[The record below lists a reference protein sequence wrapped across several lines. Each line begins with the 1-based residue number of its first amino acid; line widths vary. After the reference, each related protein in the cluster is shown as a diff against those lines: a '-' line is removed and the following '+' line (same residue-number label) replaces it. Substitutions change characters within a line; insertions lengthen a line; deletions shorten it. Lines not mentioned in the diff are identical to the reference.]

1 MRLMTLYT
9 AKACAYFSVIAGS
22 SGTAIFL
29 MDMNPGVI
37 ILLLLAIYG
46 IVATR
51 FNAHTSKATIDYY
64 MFRDVDKSVPK
75 LRHAQSKRLK
85 QKSILLGL
93 VSLSIVLLVIFFG
106 VVVLSAQKIEYTLSG
121 MPYAKGNVMW
131 IAMPLFTIFWG
142 GQALYCRMVY
152 RSLV

>member
-1 MRLMTLYT
+1 MRLLTLYT
-9 AKACAYFSVIAGS
+9 GKACAYFSVIAGS

-64 MFRDVDKSVPK
+64 MFRDVDKLVPK
-75 LRHAQSKRLK
+75 LKHARSKSLK
-85 QKSILLGL
+85 RKSISLGL
-93 VSLSIVLLVIFFG
+93 ISFSIVLLVLLFGIF
-106 VVVLSAQKIEYTLSG
+106 VLSVQKVEYTFSG
-121 MPYAKGNVMW
+121 MPYARGNIMW
-131 IAMPLFTIFWG
+131 IAMPIFSILWG

-152 RSLV
+152 RSLA